1 MKALFLLLTVLG
13 VIAVKFVTGKNG
25 SDTSIV
31 VSNKQQPAIAGKI
44 AGKRRSNGY
53 MGIDRTRGK
62 LFTTT
67 SLLPNYKG

>member
-1 MKALFLLLTVLG
+1 MKASFLLMTILG
-13 VIAVKFVTGKNG
+13 VIAVKFVTGKID
-25 SDTSIV
+25 SDPSVI

-44 AGKRRSNGY
+44 AFRRS
-53 MGIDRTRGK
+53 GK

>member
-1 MKALFLLLTVLG
+1 MLLTILG
-13 VIAVKFVTGKNG
+13 VIAVEFVTGKIS
-25 SDTSIV
+25 SDTSVV

-53 MGIDRTRGK
+53 IGGDRTRGK

-67 SLLPNYKG
+67 SLLPNYKI

>member
-44 AGKRRSNGY
+44 AFRR
-53 MGIDRTRGK
+53 RGK

-67 SLLPNYKG
+67 SLLPNYKAFRNSN